1 MHARKVTIIHF
12 IGRIQIKSSRN
23 GFFFSDCSDSQL
35 MYHKLSSKVMEKGY
49 DKMQEILIESLPN
62 CKSQKAWT
70 NSEGNKFKACN
81 NEIATSL
88 GIDLENIE
96 NIVANNMNSS
106 IPIEVQIGQLMEDV
120 SPIDSNA
127 LDKAKNFFLD
137 TLYTLQTNLACK

>member
-1 MHARKVTIIHF
+1 M
-12 IGRIQIKSSRN
+12 
-23 GFFFSDCSDSQL
+23 
-35 MYHKLSSKVMEKGY
+35 MEKGY
-49 DKMQEILIESLPN
+49 AKMQEILIESLPN
-62 CKSQKAWT
+62 CKSQKAWK

-96 NIVANNMNSS
+96 IIVANNMNSS
-106 IPIEVQIGQLMEDV
+106 ISIEVQIGQLMEDV
-120 SPIDSNA
+120 SPIDSNG